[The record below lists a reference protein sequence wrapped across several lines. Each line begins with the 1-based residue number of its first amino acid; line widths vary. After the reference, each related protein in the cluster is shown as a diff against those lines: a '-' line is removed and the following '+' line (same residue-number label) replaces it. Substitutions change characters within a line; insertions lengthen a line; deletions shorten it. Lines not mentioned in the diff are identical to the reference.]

1 MLVAEQRIRQRTV
14 KRMRTTLAIVT
25 AAGLLASCAAPKPV
39 LYPNAQLER
48 AGKARAEQDIAGCQ
62 ALARDAGAR
71 QADGK
76 AGQAA
81 RSGAAGA
88 IVGGG
93 TGAVVGLITGHPGR
107 SAAIGAA
114 GGGTGGFLSSL
125 VGRPQPST
133 AYRSYVDR
141 CLRECGYD

>member
-1 MLVAEQRIRQRTV
+1 MSA

-25 AAGLLASCAAPKPV
+25 AAGLLTSCAAPKPV

-48 AGKARAEQDIAGCQ
+48 ASKARAEQDIAECQ
-62 ALARDAGAR
+62 ALARDAGAQ
-71 QADGK
+71 QANSK

-81 RSGAAGA
+81 RSGAVGA

-93 TGAVVGLITGHPGR
+93 TGAVVGLITGDPGR

-125 VGRPQPST
+125 FRRPQPST
-133 AYRSYVDR
+133 AYRGYVDR
-141 CLRECGYD
+141 CLRERGYDPVGWS